1 VYIINYYT
9 LIIFQIKPINKGSL
23 MHVVT
28 EAILEANDT
37 DALIESIERAREAV
51 TTTLLIKKILTCGQ
65 KLSSK
70 ERAIVVD
77 ELMEYLGV

>member
-1 VYIINYYT
+1 
-9 LIIFQIKPINKGSL
+9 

-51 TTTLLIKKILTCGQ
+51 TTTFLIKKILTCGQ